1 MKNLT
6 LIVLRPPLMAAHAL
20 VLLAGRPGS
29 AHAPEA
35 MPAERRADQIAA
47 IARAR
52 AACGDDEQVVR
63 IRQALPNT
71 DRRTRAR
78 LLADPLGQIETFG
91 TALRLDPDSAG
102 AHRHDPSGPCRF
114 TVSFGR
120 ETVGAAGLARL
131 ADLADRAQPIGS
143 ALVTRIW
150 DTLIQGQGDPVAV
163 GRLTD
168 ALHHA
173 TGQICVG
180 VADLDRIAP
189 RLDAAA

>member
-35 MPAERRADQIAA
+35 LPVEGQGAQAAA

-52 AACGDDEQVVR
+52 AACSDAEQVVR
-63 IRQALPNT
+63 IRQALPNS
-71 DRRTRAR
+71 DPRTRAA
-78 LLADPLGQIETFG
+78 LLADPLGQIATFG
-91 TALRLDPDSAG
+91 AALRLDPGRAG

-120 ETVGAAGLARL
+120 DTVGAAGLAGL
-131 ADLADRAQPIGS
+131 ADLADRAQPIGN

-150 DTLIQGQGDPVAV
+150 DTLIQGQGDPVAI

-173 TGQICVG
+173 IGQICVG
-180 VADLDRIAP
+180 VADLDRITP
-189 RLDAAA
+189 QLDAAA